1 MKSKQLMSN
10 NILGMYYIENEN
22 DFRVN
27 VRLVKYIN
35 QVLKHSPKLL
45 LSREIV
51 QDLKAYTEYVDKIIE
66 SELIKLYNDESY
78 TKMYKEDIEIASIQI
93 PSIISFN
100 RDMKISEILQ

>member
-1 MKSKQLMSN
+1 MSN
-10 NILGMYYIENEN
+10 NILGFYTILTEN

-35 QVLKHSPKLL
+35 QVLKHSPKFL
-45 LSREIV
+45 LSREIA
-51 QDLKAYTEYVDKIIE
+51 QDLKAHTEYFATPTLVKIIE

-78 TKMYKEDIEIASIQI
+78 TKMSKEDIEIASIEI
-93 PSIISFN
+93 PGIISFN